1 MNDTAIRNNGAR
13 GVKNH
18 IKFSSGRMKT
28 VCTTAVLAHF
38 GIDAKNFH
46 YSDSHGDVKRHLNA
60 HGWRHS
66 SRLSAVGV
74 RGTTP
79 FTKYPSV
86 GKVRQLIAKLDDGP
100 GAMYYVGVKGHAM
113 LLDNKG
119 QTVVDTAPRRV
130 DRRKIVHISVVR
142 PGPAILR
149 QMTRELNEQTARRRE
164 ARLKMQASLR
174 AFIDAKGQPCDN
186 APACGCCS
194 APKGGQS

>member
-1 MNDTAIRNNGAR
+1 MNDTITRTTGAR

-18 IKFSSGRMKT
+18 VTHSSGRRKT
-28 VCTTAVLAHF
+28 VCTSAVLAHF
-38 GIDAKNFH
+38 GIDQSRYN
-46 YSDSHGDVKRHLNA
+46 YSQSHSDVKRVLNQN
-60 HGWRHS
+60 GWRYS
-66 SRLSAVGV
+66 SRLSAIGV

-86 GKVRQLIAKLDDGP
+86 GKVRALIAKMDDGA
-100 GAMYYVGVKGHAM
+100 GAMYYVGVSGHAM

-119 QTVVDTAPRRV
+119 QTIVDTDPRRI
-130 DRRKIVHISVVR
+130 DRRKVLHISVVK

-149 QMTRELNEQTARRRE
+149 QMTRELNAQTERRRE

-174 AFIDAKGQPCDN
+174 AFIDANGEPCDN